1 VAADLGWRPA
11 VAGVAAESSEPRARL
26 NHGAKGSSTT
36 RVLGLGHNGQMTT
49 GLWLHKIR
57 PCNIQNQNGRH
68 HHNQRHLAQWFG
80 RLYLF
85 EGVHVRILHVTTFFE
100 QFSWIDRWVLS
111 FIFTLNNQ
119 TDMWV
124 PLFLFLK
131 YYTCP
136 HRSDMDVHVN
146 ATLDALSVTKL
157 RCLS

>member
-11 VAGVAAESSEPRARL
+11 AAGVAAESSEPRARL

-100 QFSWIDRWVLS
+100 HVGA
-111 FIFTLNNQ
+111 T
-119 TDMWV
+119 
-124 PLFLFLK
+124 FLFLK